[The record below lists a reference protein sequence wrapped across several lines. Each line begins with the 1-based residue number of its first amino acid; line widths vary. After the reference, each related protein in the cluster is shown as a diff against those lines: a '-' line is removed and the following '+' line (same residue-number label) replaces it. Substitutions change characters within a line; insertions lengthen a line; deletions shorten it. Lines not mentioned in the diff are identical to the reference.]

1 MSEQQAKRCLTPWIA
16 VIVVIIKVA
25 SVLLISA
32 ASIFGL
38 LLYWELT
45 TPQITDSTFY
55 SWKIYGDSEA
65 FDIEQLSLTF
75 KKITLQQFQQSNGTN
90 VIRCKN
96 SHNYF
101 EVTFYTT
108 SKQGEELNHNVV
120 CDNSIVHHNL
130 YTFLT
135 DLDDDGF
142 YETIFQFF
150 VSGKF
155 HVEKINA
162 YLSKNDIIL
171 DVAMTLSNTK

>member
-1 MSEQQAKRCLTPWIA
+1 MSEKEAKGQVTFIA
-16 VIVVIIKVA
+16 VVAVIIKVLL
-25 SVLLISA
+25 VLLIVA
-32 ASIFGL
+32 TAIFE
-38 LLYWELT
+38 YWMYREIT

>member
-1 MSEQQAKRCLTPWIA
+1 MSEKEAKGQVTFIA
-16 VIVVIIKVA
+16 VVAVIIKVLL
-25 SVLLISA
+25 VLLIVA
-32 ASIFGL
+32 TAIFE
-38 LLYWELT
+38 YWMYREIT

-55 SWKIYGDSEA
+55 SSKVYYDGEA
-65 FDIEQLSLTF
+65 FDIAKLSLTF
-75 KKITLQQFQQSNGTN
+75 KKITSDQFQQSSGAN

-101 EVTFYTT
+101 EVTFCTT

-142 YETIFQFF
+142 YETIFQFS

>member
-1 MSEQQAKRCLTPWIA
+1 MSEKEAKGQVTFIA
-16 VIVVIIKVA
+16 VVAVIIKVLL
-25 SVLLISA
+25 VLLIVA
-32 ASIFGL
+32 TAIFE
-38 LLYWELT
+38 YWMYREIT

-55 SWKIYGDSEA
+55 SSKVYYDGEA
-65 FDIEQLSLTF
+65 FDIAKLSLTF
-75 KKITLQQFQQSNGTN
+75 KKITSDQFQQSSGAN

-96 SHNYF
+96 SLDYF
-101 EVTFYTT
+101 EVTFCTT

-142 YETIFQFF
+142 YETIFQFS